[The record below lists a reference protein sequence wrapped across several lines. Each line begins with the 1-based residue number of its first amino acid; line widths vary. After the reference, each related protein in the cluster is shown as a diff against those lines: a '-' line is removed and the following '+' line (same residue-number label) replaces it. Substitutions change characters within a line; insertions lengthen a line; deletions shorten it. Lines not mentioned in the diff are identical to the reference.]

1 MSTTLLPQILDAI
14 KQAMK
19 CQDKARL
26 ETLRTLHS
34 DIKNIGIN
42 AGKELTDDIVIDVLA
57 KSVKQLKEANSQFLA
72 GNRQDLVDL
81 NNAKIAI
88 YEEYLPQP
96 MSEEELKALV
106 LQAKEATGAIG
117 PKDMGK
123 IMKEITPQIKG
134 RADAKWVSQL
144 VQAALQP

>member
-1 MSTTLLPQILDAI
+1 MSSTLLPQILDAI

-19 CQDKARL
+19 SQDKARL

-42 AGKELTDDIVIDVLA
+42 GGKELTDDIVIDVLA

-96 MSEEELKALV
+96 MSEDELKALV
-106 LQAKEATGAIG
+106 LQAKEATGAVG